1 MTGSGFL
8 QPLCPTSC
16 TSWWRSSTSTR
27 TSSTP
32 SPSTSAR
39 GANKS
44 SPSKSNDIF
53 LQHQS
58 RWLRVQQKPWPDV
71 AKGIINIANTT
82 QKALITD
89 SKPARWPLPW
99 GRPKPELGLQ
109 MGRQGSSP
117 SPSTSP
123 SSRSCWRL
131 LSKTTMPGCECFRMQ
146 RDLPRSPSF
155 LRAWDVGRQKLH
167 PWQVKWTQQV
177 PVATLKLAFNW
188 FLFFSWTRPGE
199 TNSLGRS
206 RWMLHHPILN
216 ILKIIYTYMC
226 NSAVFKTQNFSF
238 QSWRMGTV
246 LDLPQLWANG
256 PLPMGLW

>member
-1 MTGSGFL
+1 MATSTAETMTGCGERYN
-8 QPLCPTSC
+8 QHCQYD
-16 TSWWRSSTSTR
+16 
-27 TSSTP
+27 
-32 SPSTSAR
+32 
-39 GANKS
+39 
-44 SPSKSNDIF
+44 SKSFDHR
-53 LQHQS
+53 LEAGT
-58 RWLRVQQKPWPDV
+58 V
-71 AKGIINIANTT
+71 AAALGST
-82 QKALITD
+82 QTGTGVTNGAARFITITIL
-89 SKPARWPLPW
+89 KIML
-99 GRPKPELGLQ
+99 KIVI
-109 MGRQGSSP
+109 
-117 SPSTSP
+117 
-123 SSRSCWRL
+123 
-131 LSKTTMPGCECFRMQ
+131 KTTMPGCECFRMQ

-155 LRAWDVGRQKLH
+155 LRARNIGRQKLH